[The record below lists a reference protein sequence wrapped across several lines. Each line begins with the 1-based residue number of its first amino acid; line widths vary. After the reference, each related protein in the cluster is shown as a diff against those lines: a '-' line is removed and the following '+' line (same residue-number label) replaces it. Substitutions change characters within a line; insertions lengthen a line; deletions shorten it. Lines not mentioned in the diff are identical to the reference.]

1 MNKTKPRYTKTG
13 NIEMARAFQEL
24 RRSNAT
30 RPKPI
35 KTERKQRSRGGAK
48 RAAIKNAW

>member
-1 MNKTKPRYTKTG
+1 MNKRKSTYPKSG
-13 NIEMARAFQEL
+13 NRELAVAMQEL

-35 KTERKQRSRGGAK
+35 KTERKQRSRSGAR
-48 RAAIKNAW
+48 RAAIKSAW

>member
-1 MNKTKPRYTKTG
+1 MNNTKNQFVQSG

-30 RPKPI
+30 RPKPV
-35 KTERKQRSRGGAK
+35 KTERKQRSRGGAN
-48 RAAIKNAW
+48 RAAIKGAW